1 MILKTS
7 LKTLLAAS
15 AACGLAMGAAQAQYD
30 PGRDTVV
37 ITRAEN
43 GQGADINVRGSLT
56 PHDIAVLLG
65 IAPPPSE
72 DAKLIMEQGQP
83 PRWST
88 QPLDVIDVELGG
100 DGSVEIDLFPD
111 AMRPTPANPA
121 PRDSADASWSG
132 SNGSAIQPRSGMWQA
147 SAPSVRTEG
156 CPSMI
161 ASNMGGFMNTS
172 RFDTGPR
179 QITFDGPFNPASLPG
194 LSDQLNFSWLQMD
207 PNTWIGSAELPGS
220 QGMTPTMQLT
230 VRLLSPVEM
239 QTVGVVSLNFP
250 QQLLQTLGGGGDCRA
265 VSETVMRRISD

>member
-1 MILKTS
+1 MTYLKS
-7 LKTLLAAS
+7 IKTLLAAG
-15 AACGLAMGAAQAQYD
+15 AALGLVMGAAQAQYD

-37 ITRAEN
+37 ITRADN

-56 PHDIAVLLG
+56 PQDMAILLG
-65 IAPPPSE
+65 ITPPPSD

-111 AMRPTPANPA
+111 AMRRPPANPA
-121 PRDSADASWSG
+121 PRDTAGSSRSASS
-132 SNGSAIQPRSGMWQA
+132 GSAIQPRSGMWQA
-147 SAPSVRTEG
+147 DAPSVRTEG
-156 CPSMI
+156 CPSVI
-161 ASNMGGFMNTS
+161 ASNMGGFMNAG

-179 QITFDGPFNPASLPG
+179 QVTFDGPFNPAALPG

-207 PNTWIGSAELPGS
+207 PNTWIGTADLPGT
-220 QGMTPTMQLT
+220 QGMTPSMQLT

-250 QQLLQTLGGGGDCRA
+250 QQLLQTLGGGADCRA

>member
-1 MILKTS
+1 MTFNTP

-15 AACGLAMGAAQAQYD
+15 AACGLAMSTAQAQYD

-37 ITRAEN
+37 ITRSEG

-56 PHDIAVLLG
+56 PHDMAVLLG
-65 IAPPPSE
+65 ISPPPSD
-72 DAKLIMEQGQP
+72 DAKLIMERGQP

-88 QPLDVIDVELGG
+88 QSLEVIDVELGG

-111 AMRPTPANPA
+111 DMRPAPNLPT
-121 PRDSADASWSG
+121 PRDNAVSSPSIG
-132 SNGSAIQPRSGMWQA
+132 GAIQPRSGMWQA
-147 SAPSVRTEG
+147 DAPSVRTEG
-156 CPSMI
+156 CPSVI
-161 ASNMGGFMNTS
+161 ASNMDGFMNAG
-172 RFDTGPR
+172 RLDTGPR
-179 QITFDGPFNPASLPG
+179 QITFNGPFNPASLPG
-194 LSDQLNFSWLQMD
+194 LSDQMNFSWLQMD
-207 PNTWIGSAELPGS
+207 PNTWIGSAELPGA